1 MWLPLAPPSLPTPAT
16 LYQPTPPLLHRRP
29 LSGAH
34 RIFHPDQ
41 IIPTNKTRH
50 VRARRTTV
58 CVRLSA
64 ARERRRETVEGK
76 EEGRRRGRK
85 RARGRSIAAKK
96 VREGEGKRKKKE
108 EKKKAEREGEVEEK
122 ERESE
127 KGGERGERNAIDR

>member
-50 VRARRTTV
+50 VRVRRTAV

-64 ARERRRETVEGK
+64 ARER
-76 EEGRRRGRK
+76 EEGRRWRKGGR
-85 RARGRSIAAKK
+85 
-96 VREGEGKRKKKE
+96 EEKRKKKSTRTVDCRE
-108 EKKKAEREGEVEEK
+108 ESKRGGGKKKKERRKKESRARGQVEQK

>member
-64 ARERRRETVEGK
+64 ARERRRETVE
-76 EEGRRRGRK
+76 ERRRRGRK